1 MIALGIALAVY
12 IAVAVAVL
20 VALDPGQLVST
31 TDPLAR
37 AVATGSWSFVVPLV
51 QIGASVAALGS
62 LLALILGISR
72 TTLAMARDGNL
83 PRTLSA
89 VHPRYAAPHHAELAV
104 GVVVALLAALVDLG
118 EAIGFSSFTVL
129 VYYAI
134 ANAAAW
140 TLSSRARTRIVP
152 AVGLAGCLVLAF
164 SLPVGSVLSGTVVLL
179 IGVVIR
185 AVRQRLGQQRLGR

>member
-1 MIALGIALAVY
+1 
-12 IAVAVAVL
+12 
-20 VALDPGQLVST
+20 
-31 TDPLAR
+31 
-37 AVATGSWSFVVPLV
+37 
-51 QIGASVAALGS
+51 
-62 LLALILGISR
+62 
-72 TTLAMARDGNL
+72 
-83 PRTLSA
+83 
-89 VHPRYAAPHHAELAV
+89 V
-104 GVVVALLAALVDLG
+104 GVAVALLAALVDLR